1 MNIVP
6 RRNRRSVQRCRLVV
20 PAAKSSLDL
29 FVDPMADRLDNF
41 GFDDIALRIDGDF
54 NDNIAHQVA
63 RKRGAVH
70 GRVWVYGRIGN
81 VNLMSSD
88 RTVNHSAERRSGA
101 GVAVASFG
109 VGQKLRLGCRLR
121 RLETQAWLDCP
132 CREKQLSRVWMRG
145 IVRGR

>member
-41 GFDDIALRIDGDF
+41 GFDDIALRIDGL
-54 NDNIAHQVA
+54 QTSPPVA

-70 GRVWVYGRIGN
+70 GRFGLHGRIGN
-81 VNLMSSD
+81 V
-88 RTVNHSAERRSGA
+88 
-101 GVAVASFG
+101 
-109 VGQKLRLGCRLR
+109 
-121 RLETQAWLDCP
+121 
-132 CREKQLSRVWMRG
+132 
-145 IVRGR
+145 